1 MIAHFMKRF
10 APAAALA
17 IAATLPGCAY
27 IDDWDKVD
35 GVPLAELDMSG
46 EAPTAIELSG
56 SDKLVITEGDS
67 LTITLEGDR
76 DAGDALRFD
85 RNGDRLSIARDRSVF
100 DGSGTAIVRMTL
112 PSPSTLSVAGSGTIE
127 SATMS
132 GNAQIEIA
140 GSGDISVESM
150 KVDNLSVEIAG
161 SGDVRAAGT
170 ATKLSIEIAG
180 SGNVRLTELTADDV
194 SVEIAG
200 TGDVEL
206 ASDGKVH
213 AEIAGA
219 GDVQVT
225 GSATCTL
232 DKAGSG
238 SLTCTPRAATAAV
251 EPEEADAE

>member
-85 RNGDRLSIARDRSVF
+85 RNGDRLS
-100 DGSGTAIVRMTL
+100 
-112 PSPSTLSVAGSGTIE
+112 
-127 SATMS
+127 
-132 GNAQIEIA
+132 NAQIEIA

-161 SGDVRAAGT
+161 SGDVRAGGT

-180 SGNVRLTELTADDV
+180 SGNVRLAELTADDV